1 MEYNMGINVNSEFS
15 KLWNSDTNL
24 KRNSSKLTNKVKKE
38 NQPSKPLKLSRKQK
52 IIAKLQK
59 CAEENISRIR
69 TQGRKE
75 RKQNKT
81 EYKDFEDVNR
91 HCLQKYS

>member
-1 MEYNMGINVNSEFS
+1 M
-15 KLWNSDTNL
+15 
-24 KRNSSKLTNKVKKE
+24 KKE

-52 IIAKLQK
+52 IIAKSQK
-59 CAEENISRIR
+59 CAGENIWRIK

-81 EYKDFEDVNR
+81 EYQDFEDVN
-91 HCLQKYS
+91 QG